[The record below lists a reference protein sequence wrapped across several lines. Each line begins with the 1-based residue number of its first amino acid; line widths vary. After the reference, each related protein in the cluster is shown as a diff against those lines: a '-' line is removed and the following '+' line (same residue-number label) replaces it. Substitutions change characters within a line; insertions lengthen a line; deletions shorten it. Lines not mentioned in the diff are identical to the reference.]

1 MFATMPPQ
9 QAGPPPGGPP
19 NQGPVG
25 HEMVP
30 VNSPATLG
38 GGNQVPPNPNQQPQV
53 SLSVLIEYLVQKVYH
68 ELNVMAELLPRKT
81 DMERKVMIFQY
92 AARARMLLVRLLA
105 LVKWASSASKVDKCN
120 KIMDFLDRQ
129 AMLFTDTADS
139 LAQMARETL
148 VRATLPNFHLPA
160 AVEVLTTGYYSR
172 IPKCVRERIVP
183 PKAITATERKQ
194 TLLRLNQVIFTFAF
208 SREKLVFIFTLF
220 SRSLTLSFSKKLL
233 SILSTL
239 SLFTFLCH
247 FSGH

>member
-9 QAGPPPGGPP
+9 QAGPPPGPP
-19 NQGPVG
+19 NPNPNLN

-30 VNSPATLG
+30 VNSPATG
-38 GGNQVPPNPNQQPQV
+38 AAQAGQIQPQNQQPQV

-92 AARARMLLVRLLA
+92 AARARMLFVRLLA

-129 AMLFTDTADS
+129 SMLFTDTADA

-183 PKAITATERKQ
+183 PKAITTNERKQ
-194 TLLRLNQVIFTFAF
+194 TLLRLNQVIFN
-208 SREKLVFIFTLF
+208 VFCIVA
-220 SRSLTLSFSKKLL
+220 
-233 SILSTL
+233 I
-239 SLFTFLCH
+239 
-247 FSGH
+247 